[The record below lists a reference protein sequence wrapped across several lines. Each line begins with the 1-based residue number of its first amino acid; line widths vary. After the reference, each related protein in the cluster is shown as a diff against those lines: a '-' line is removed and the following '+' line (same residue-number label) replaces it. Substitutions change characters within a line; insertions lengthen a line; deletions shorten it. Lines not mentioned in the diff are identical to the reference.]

1 MNPIISIE
9 TCADKLFPRCFRQ
22 IREHDVKKRKYLVD
36 SRICRKEIQVLAAF
50 WIPNLHIFRF
60 CKDNWNGMITVTCTE
75 LFLLIPR
82 CFKTSSESDTLSR
95 NAQWSLCSFTR
106 QNTPSRHPIDIY
118 TQNIRLDYEHNDN
131 SNEINTRVR
140 PKNSLNGQAPKRG
153 AQRNSWWK
161 IHAIIKIA

>member
-50 WIPNLHIFRF
+50 WIPNLHTFCF
-60 CKDNWNGMITVTCTE
+60 CKDNWNGMVTVTFTE
-75 LFLLIPR
+75 FFCWYLDALKLDRKATFYP
-82 CFKTSSESDTLSR
+82 
-95 NAQWSLCSFTR
+95 AMQWSLCSFTR

-118 TQNIRLDYEHNDN
+118 RLDYEHNDN
-131 SNEINTRVR
+131 SNDINTRVR
-140 PKNSLNGQAPKRG
+140 LKNSTNGQAPKRG